1 MKDNIAKNKKK
12 VIIVYLI
19 LRFLVIVALIIQIFL
34 KNWNNVFLCL
44 LTLLLFLVPS
54 ILDRKFNIEI
64 PNTLEIIIL
73 LFIYASLILG
83 EISYFYKVFPYWDI
97 ILHTINGFIC
107 AGIGFSLV
115 DILNQN
121 DKVHMHL
128 SSVFVAL
135 VAFCFSMTIGVLWE
149 FYEYGV
155 DNFTNH
161 DMQKDSIVTQI
172 KSVSLNKEG
181 LNEPEKIE
189 NIKFSKTNWQT
200 FENNINI
207 ALRSLV
213 IILQEFLPIMAKE
226 KYGRIVVMLTSAT
239 LNIPPK
245 YLSSYVTTKYA
256 LLGLVKALSNE
267 YADKGIRINGVS
279 PSMINTKFL
288 DNIPNLIVEQNAL
301 NSPTGKN
308 LSVKDVIPTFKFL
321 LSDNADC
328 ITGQNIGI
336 TNGNIM

>member
-44 LTLLLFLVPS
+44 LTLILFLVPS

-64 PNTLEIIIL
+64 PNTLEITIL

-189 NIKFSKTNWQT
+189 NIKFSKVYTYKNGELEET
-200 FENNINI
+200 TIEGGY
-207 ALRSLV
+207 LDV
-213 IILQEFLPIMAKE
+213 
-226 KYGRIVVMLTSAT
+226 G
-239 LNIPPK
+239 LND
-245 YLSSYVTTKYA
+245 TMQ
-256 LLGLVKALSNE
+256 
-267 YADKGIRINGVS
+267 D
-279 PSMINTKFL
+279 
-288 DNIPNLIVEQNAL
+288 LIVNFIGAL
-301 NSPTGKN
+301 TFSIFGYLYIKHRDKYKFTENF
-308 LSVKDVIPTFKFL
+308 IPRIKKKK
-321 LSDNADC
+321 
-328 ITGQNIGI
+328 
-336 TNGNIM
+336 